1 MFIAT
6 DYLWKLW
13 TVRTYNI
20 LRRYHIHVWSAAD
33 AIEIADECL
42 RGMYRNAGRSMA
54 AELYRAAGLGLY
66 QIYQRLDGKMDLD
79 RLRNLLEVFD
89 HNFHDRLD

>member
-1 MFIAT
+1 MDIYI
-6 DYLWKLW
+6 DYLWKPW

-20 LRRYHIHVWSAAD
+20 LRRYHLHVWSAAD

-42 RGMYRNAGRSMA
+42 RGSYRNAGRKMA

-66 QIYQRLDGKMDLD
+66 QIYQRLDGKIDIS
-79 RLRNLLEVFD
+79 RLRDLLEIFD
-89 HNFHDRLD
+89 RNFHDRLD